1 MLHIIILCVIPIFLF
16 IYTFSSIHPL
26 YKDIKIFG
34 IAIIFFLFHFKYERF
49 ERKNIHTKKKDHLW
63 SLKNYFISCEISI
76 IVFPSPETVGSFPSH
91 FFRYCCTR
99 SLLVNLFS
107 KILLDSASAFAL
119 MIFVSASF

>member
-34 IAIIFFLFHFKYERF
+34 IAIIFFMFHFKYERF

-63 SLKNYFISCEISI
+63 SLKIISSAAKYRSLYFHRLKQLEAFHPISSDIAAQEAYWLI
-76 IVFPSPETVGSFPSH
+76 SFPKS
-91 FFRYCCTR
+91 Y
-99 SLLVNLFS
+99 
-107 KILLDSASAFAL
+107 
-119 MIFVSASF
+119 

>member
-34 IAIIFFLFHFKYERF
+34 IAIIFLCFTLNMRDLKE
-49 ERKNIHTKKKDHLW
+49 KISIQKKKDHLW

>member
-1 MLHIIILCVIPIFLF
+1 MLHIIILCVILIFLF

-26 YKDIKIFG
+26 YKHPKIFG
-34 IAIIFFLFHFKYERF
+34 IAIIFLCFTLNMRDLKE
-49 ERKNIHTKKKDHLW
+49 KISIQKKDHLW